1 MKKSYYDKKKNKYID
16 TTTNREYTPKGL
28 CEICK
33 SPYFLTV
40 HHFLNQQK
48 CLNDLNAKKVK
59 HPKMWTKE
67 FIDENQKLFTLCTQ
81 CHSDVERL
89 SKEKFFEKYKRE
101 KSRFI
106 WEETC

>member
-16 TTTNREYTPKGL
+16 TTTGREYTPKGL

>member
-1 MKKSYYDKKKNKYID
+1 MKKSYYLKNGLYYD
-16 TTTNREYTPKGL
+16 TTTGQEYRKKGL

-89 SKEKFFEKYKRE
+89 DDDKFLRKYGVER
-101 KSRFI
+101 SRFI
-106 WEETC
+106 YKEQR

>member
-1 MKKSYYDKKKNKYID
+1 MKAEHDLSLKVIFASHMNCD
-16 TTTNREYTPKGL
+16 
-28 CEICK
+28 
-33 SPYFLTV
+33 
-40 HHFLNQQK
+40 FLNQQK

-81 CHSDVERL
+81 CHSDLEHL

-101 KSRFI
+101 KKKYIFC
-106 WEETC
+106 ED

>member
-1 MKKSYYDKKKNKYID
+1 MKKSYYLKNGLYYD
-16 TTTNREYTPKGL
+16 TTTGREYRKKGY

-48 CLNDLNAKKVK
+48 CLNNLNAKKVK
-59 HPKMWTKE
+59 HPKDWTKE

-81 CHSDVERL
+81 CHSDVENL

-101 KSRFI
+101 KRKYIFC
-106 WEETC
+106 ED